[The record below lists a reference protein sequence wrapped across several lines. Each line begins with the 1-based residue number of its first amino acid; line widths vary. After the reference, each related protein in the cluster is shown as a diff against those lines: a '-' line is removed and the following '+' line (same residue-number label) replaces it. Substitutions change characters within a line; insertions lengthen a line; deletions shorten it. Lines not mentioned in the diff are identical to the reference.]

1 MADETT
7 SSVSKGC
14 FLIKKSTAKSPR
26 KRSAED
32 YFPEVCGESH
42 SHRKLRNA
50 NYNECWNSIKTEIE
64 HLQTQMNSKIFSD
77 LLEFIKSA
85 HKMSSLGS
93 EGSAVIHEIPTAALI
108 TGVNMP
114 DHDVIFSELAKELRN
129 QVTPFVAL
137 LRSKDCT
144 VMKATMKN
152 VISQFIGHEVQE
164 EDDSTPTERGKKI
177 SSFTMPVLCHWY
189 KKITKQDDPKKRRSS
204 QRPQYSDHPPLVVIF
219 EDFEG
224 FSPAVVQNFV
234 SICSLY
240 LSELPLVLV
249 FGIATAVT
257 TVHRVLPHAVSSVLA
272 IERFQSQPS
281 HICVLEIINK
291 VLMTAK
297 FPFKL
302 GARVFRF
309 LYENFLFHDF
319 SLQNFARG
327 LQFCLMEHYFES
339 PLSVLCSVSVDSRN
353 DILDQLSHKQV
364 EMFRKTI
371 SFRRYVEGEPPS
383 KQLKLLLEDSFTK
396 DVIGHLLDDLD
407 KYHRCFFPVLQCL
420 HIVTNNLP
428 RYPLGKKACDVY
440 ENSLANNIYDK
451 EEYKEAM
458 SLLRVCSRDEL
469 LPLLQKCVD
478 VLGNALEGTDPK
490 MHCQALK
497 ESRDLIAR
505 LVGQFEDLSAV
516 QENQEQRS
524 NSSQKEALSTVTNR
538 FELQERLM
546 NAAKQKRKESPYD
559 KLRQRAIDILDDM
572 FRKYLSCPRNLPL
585 NEVMYY
591 DNVQTTRKHL
601 VGMPR
606 VAIQTALS
614 NPQHYL
620 QCQCCQ
626 TDVGTV
632 QDTLPDIC
640 IAYKL
645 HQECG
650 RLINLYD
657 WLQAF
662 IAVLEPS
669 TEQQSSKGTPKK
681 KQKTDEQLHARF
693 IQAVSELQFLGFIK
707 STRQKT
713 DHVQRLTWGAC

>member
-1 MADETT
+1 
-7 SSVSKGC
+7 
-14 FLIKKSTAKSPR
+14 
-26 KRSAED
+26 
-32 YFPEVCGESH
+32 
-42 SHRKLRNA
+42 
-50 NYNECWNSIKTEIE
+50 
-64 HLQTQMNSKIFSD
+64 MNSKIFSD
-77 LLEFIKSA
+77 LLEFIKRA
-85 HKMSSLGS
+85 HQGKSLNS
-93 EGSAVIHEIPTAALI
+93 ERTIVIREIPTAALI

-114 DHDVIFSELAKELRN
+114 DHDVIFSQLATELKN

-137 LRSKDCT
+137 LRSKDCS

-152 VISQFIGHEVQE
+152 VISQFIGYDLQD
-164 EDDSTPTERGKKI
+164 EDDPASSEQTKKI
-177 SSFTMPVLCHWY
+177 SSFTMPMLCQWY
-189 KKITKQDDPKKRRSS
+189 KKMIKHDDSKRRRSS
-204 QRPQYSDHPPLVVIF
+204 QQSQHSDRPPLVIIL

-224 FSPAVVQNFV
+224 FPPAVVQNFV
-234 SICSLY
+234 TICSQY

-257 TVHRVLPHAVSSVLA
+257 TIHRVLPHAVSSVLS

-309 LYENFLFHDF
+309 LYDNFLFHDF

-327 LQFCLMEHYFES
+327 LEFCLMEHFFES
-339 PLSVLCSVSVDSRN
+339 PLSVLCCASPENRK
-353 DILDQLSHKQV
+353 DIMDKISHKQV
-364 EMFRKTI
+364 EMFRKTM
-371 SFRRYVEGEPPS
+371 SFRRYVEGEQPS
-383 KQLKLLLEDSFTK
+383 NQLKLLLEDSFTK
-396 DVIGHLLDDLD
+396 EVIAELLEDLD
-407 KYHRCFFPVLQCL
+407 QYHWCFFPVLQCL
-420 HIVTNNLP
+420 HVVTSNLP
-428 RYPLGKKACDVY
+428 RHPLGKKPCDVY
-440 ENSLANNIYDK
+440 ENSLSSNIYDQ

-458 SLLRVCSRDEL
+458 SLLRVYSRDEL
-469 LPLLQKCVD
+469 LPLLHKCVD
-478 VLGNALEGTDPK
+478 VLGTALDGTETK
-490 MHCQALK
+490 RHCQDLK
-497 ESRDLIAR
+497 EMRDVIVQLLR
-505 LVGQFEDLSAV
+505 QFEDLSGI
-516 QENQEQRS
+516 QETQEQAS
-524 NSSQKEALSTVTNR
+524 SSSQKEVLSTVTNR

-546 NAAKQKRKESPYD
+546 NAAKQKRRESPYD
-559 KLRQRAIDILDDM
+559 KLRQRTVDALEEM
-572 FRKYLSCPRNLPL
+572 FRKFLSCPRNMPL
-585 NEVMYY
+585 YEVMYY
-591 DNVQTTRKHL
+591 DNVQDTRKHL

-614 NPQHYL
+614 NPQYYL
-620 QCQCCQ
+620 KCDCCQ

-645 HQECG
+645 HLECG

-662 IAVLEPS
+662 KAVLEPQ
-669 TEQQSSKGTPKK
+669 TAQQSAKGSPKK
-681 KQKTDEQLHARF
+681 KQKTDDQLHARF

>member
-14 FLIKKSTAKSPR
+14 FLINKSTAKSPR

-32 YFPEVCGESH
+32 YFPEVSGESH
-42 SHRKLRNA
+42 SYRKLRNA
-50 NYNECWNSIKTEIE
+50 NYNECWNSIKKEIE

-114 DHDVIFSELAKELRN
+114 DHDVIFSQLAKELRN

-164 EDDSTPTERGKKI
+164 EDDSTPTEQGKKI

-189 KKITKQDDPKKRRSS
+189 KKITKQDDPQKRRSS

-257 TVHRVLPHAVSSVLA
+257 TIHRVLPHTVSSVLA

-327 LQFCLMEHYFES
+327 LQ
-339 PLSVLCSVSVDSRN
+339 PLSF
-353 DILDQLSHKQV
+353 IL
-364 EMFRKTI
+364 T
-371 SFRRYVEGEPPS
+371 
-383 KQLKLLLEDSFTK
+383 
-396 DVIGHLLDDLD
+396 
-407 KYHRCFFPVLQCL
+407 
-420 HIVTNNLP
+420 
-428 RYPLGKKACDVY
+428 
-440 ENSLANNIYDK
+440 
-451 EEYKEAM
+451 
-458 SLLRVCSRDEL
+458 
-469 LPLLQKCVD
+469 
-478 VLGNALEGTDPK
+478 
-490 MHCQALK
+490 
-497 ESRDLIAR
+497 
-505 LVGQFEDLSAV
+505 AV

-524 NSSQKEALSTVTNR
+524 NSSQKEALSIVANR

-559 KLRQRAIDILDDM
+559 KLRQRAVDILDDM

-614 NPQHYL
+614 NPQDYL

>member
-1 MADETT
+1 MAEET

-14 FLIKKSTAKSPR
+14 FLIKKSVPHSPR
-26 KRSAED
+26 KRVAED
-32 YFPEVCGESH
+32 YFPEVIGESTA
-42 SHRKLRNA
+42 HRKLRYA
-50 NYNECWNSIKTEIE
+50 NYKECWGSIRSEIE
-64 HLQTQMNSKIFSD
+64 GLQSQMNSKIFSD
-77 LLEFIKSA
+77 LMEFIKSA
-85 HKMSSLGS
+85 HKVKSS
-93 EGSAVIHEIPTAALI
+93 ETERTAVIQEIPTAALI

-114 DHDVIFSELAKELRN
+114 DHDVIFSQLATELN
-129 QVTPFVAL
+129 SQVTPFVAL
-137 LRSKDCT
+137 LRSKDCA
-144 VMKATMKN
+144 VMKATMKS
-152 VISQFIGHEVQE
+152 VISQFIGHDVQD
-164 EDDSTPTERGKKI
+164 EDDPSPPGQAKKI

-189 KKITKQDDPKKRRSS
+189 KKMTKNNDSKRRRSKQQS
-204 QRPQYSDHPPLVVIF
+204 QYSNRPPLVVIF

-224 FSPAVVQNFV
+224 FLPTVVQNFV
-234 SICSLY
+234 TICSQY
-240 LSELPLVLV
+240 LSELPLLLV

-257 TVHRVLPHAVSSVLA
+257 TIHKVLPHAVSSVLS

-339 PLSVLCSVSVDSRN
+339 PLSVLCCVSPEDREG
-353 DILDQLSHKQV
+353 ILDKMSHKQV
-364 EMFRKTI
+364 EMCRKTM

-383 KQLKLLLEDSFTK
+383 KQPQLLLDDSFTK
-396 DVIGHLLDDLD
+396 DVIAELLDDLD
-407 KYHRCFFPVLQCL
+407 TYHWCFFPVLQCL
-420 HIVTNNLP
+420 HALTCNLP
-428 RYPLGKKACDVY
+428 RHPLGKKPCDVY
-440 ENSLANNIYDK
+440 ENSLSSNIYDQDA
-451 EEYKEAM
+451 YKEAM
-458 SLLRVCSRDEL
+458 SLLRVYSRDEL

-478 VLGNALEGTDPK
+478 VLGNALDKPETK
-490 MHCQALK
+490 SYCQGLR
-497 ESRDLIAR
+497 ESRDIVNGLLR
-505 LVGQFEDLSAV
+505 QFNDLSEI
-516 QENQEQRS
+516 QETREQ
-524 NSSQKEALSTVTNR
+524 SSTSTQKETLSSVTNR

-546 NAAKQKRKESPYD
+546 SAAKQKRKESPYD
-559 KLRQRAIDILDDM
+559 KLRQKTVDTLDEI
-572 FRKYLSCPRNLPL
+572 FRKFLICPRNIPL

-591 DNVQTTRKHL
+591 DNVQEIKKHL

-620 QCQCCQ
+620 QCECCQ

-645 HQECG
+645 HLECG

-662 IAVLEPS
+662 TAVLEPP
-669 TEQQSSKGTPKK
+669 EAHQSPKGSPKK
-681 KQKTDEQLHARF
+681 KQKTSELLHARF

>member
-1 MADETT
+1 
-7 SSVSKGC
+7 
-14 FLIKKSTAKSPR
+14 
-26 KRSAED
+26 
-32 YFPEVCGESH
+32 
-42 SHRKLRNA
+42 
-50 NYNECWNSIKTEIE
+50 
-64 HLQTQMNSKIFSD
+64 MNSKIFSD

-85 HKMSSLGS
+85 QKMSSLGS
-93 EGSAVIHEIPTAALI
+93 EGSVVIREIPTAALI

-114 DHDVIFSELAKELRN
+114 DHDVIFSQLAKELRN

-144 VMKATMKN
+144 VFIAVNVVYFLHGPNSVMKAT
-152 VISQFIGHEVQE
+152 IIGHEVQE
-164 EDDSTPTERGKKI
+164 EDDSTPTEQGKKI
-177 SSFTMPVLCHWY
+177 SSFTVPVLCHWY
-189 KKITKQDDPKKRRSS
+189 KKITKQDDSKRRRSS

-302 GARVFRF
+302 GATVFRF

-319 SLQNFARG
+319 SLQNFSRG

-396 DVIGHLLDDLD
+396 DVIGQLLDDLD

-490 MHCQALK
+490 MYCQELK

-505 LVGQFEDLSAV
+505 LVGQFEDLSAA

-524 NSSQKEALSTVTNR
+524 NSSQKEALSAVANR

-559 KLRQRAIDILDDM
+559 KLRQTAVDILDDM

-591 DNVQTTRKHL
+591 DDVQTTRKHL

-669 TEQQSSKGTPKK
+669 TKQQSSKGTPKK
-681 KQKTDEQLHARF
+681 KQKTDEQLHAHF